1 MNDMVVFVIL
11 AFVATHGMLLNNR
24 EKSLIAFRDVVVMEY
39 AADGLLALWRTRRAQ
54 KENRRKACGS
64 QLQALVVEI
73 CNRCIL
79 ARNIGSVD
87 ELYRRCCGED
97 MDNNYPED
105 PGETKRHTISED
117 ARVVILA
124 IFEVL
129 DDFGAQD
136 EAIAEDT
143 SLNDL
148 LDDLYNRLHE
158 AGLDGT
164 RFSQAV
170 FAILR
175 ILRDLL

>member
-1 MNDMVVFVIL
+1 
-11 AFVATHGMLLNNR
+11 
-24 EKSLIAFRDVVVMEY
+24 
-39 AADGLLALWRTRRAQ
+39 
-54 KENRRKACGS
+54 
-64 QLQALVVEI
+64 
-73 CNRCIL
+73 
-79 ARNIGSVD
+79 
-87 ELYRRCCGED
+87 